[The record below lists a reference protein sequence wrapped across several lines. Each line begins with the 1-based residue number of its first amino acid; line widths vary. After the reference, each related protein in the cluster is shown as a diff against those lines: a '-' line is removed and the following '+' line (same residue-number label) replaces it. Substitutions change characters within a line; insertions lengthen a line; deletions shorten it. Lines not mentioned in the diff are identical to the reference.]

1 MGKGGSPN
9 LKGGCHDT
17 PELEG
22 HDVSFV
28 LCVAWGLVVPR
39 EWHPTQL
46 LEFGLPGFRWISP
59 RSFVLGLVESIV
71 IGVYVGALFTAIFNF
86 VSRRIASAGRP

>member
-1 MGKGGSPN
+1 MAPLD
-9 LKGGCHDT
+9 LKIVSWSLGLFGA
-17 PELEG
+17 
-22 HDVSFV
+22 VSFV

-59 RSFVLGLVESIV
+59 QSFLLGLVESVV
-71 IGVYVGALFTAIFNF
+71 IGLYAGALFSLIYNF
-86 VSRRIASAGRP
+86 MSRRATGARRA